1 MKVLKKSVKE
11 QVLDQL
17 REEILNQTYPLGSR
31 VNLDELRREYGV
43 SNTPLREAIGVLVG
57 EGLLEYRRNAGVF
70 VVSPSREAC
79 FQLAQFVLFLM
90 RSAYDYCVECGDL
103 AGLLERMQ
111 RELDEQA
118 EYVKQNDIYH
128 YALCSNRFD
137 RCIIDW
143 TQNDYLIKSYDQ
155 NFNLLTLLNAEYAS
169 QDLGSMRIFYEQHVR
184 ILEAM
189 RAGARERVHRLL
201 KEHYYK
207 KEWLPL
213 KEQQADRGT

>member
-1 MKVLKKSVKE
+1 MLQS
-11 QVLDQL
+11 L
-17 REEILNQTYPLGSR
+17 
-31 VNLDELRREYGV
+31 
-43 SNTPLREAIGVLVG
+43 
-57 EGLLEYRRNAGVF
+57 
-70 VVSPSREAC
+70 
-79 FQLAQFVLFLM
+79 
-90 RSAYDYCVECGDL
+90 
-103 AGLLERMQ
+103 
-111 RELDEQA
+111 
-118 EYVKQNDIYH
+118 
-128 YALCSNRFD
+128 D

>member
-1 MKVLKKSVKE
+1 MKVLRKSVK
-11 QVLDQL
+11 QQL
-17 REEILNQTYPLGSR
+17 LEEIRKKILRQTYPLGSR
-31 VNLDELRREYGV
+31 VNLDELRREFGV

-57 EGLLEYRRNAGVF
+57 EGLLEYRPNAGVF

-90 RSAYDYCVECGDL
+90 HSAYDYCVECGGIE
-103 AGLLERMQ
+103 GLLEQMQ
-111 RELDEQA
+111 RELDKQA
-118 EYVKQNDIYH
+118 EYVEQNDIYH

-143 TQNDYLIKSYDQ
+143 TQNHYLIKSYDQ

-169 QDLGSMRIFYEQHVR
+169 QDLSSMQVFFQQHGR

-189 RAGARERVHRLL
+189 RAGNREQVHQLL
-201 KEHYYK
+201 REHYYK
-207 KEWLPL
+207 KEWTPL
-213 KEQQADRGT
+213 EWKCP

>member
-1 MKVLKKSVKE
+1 MKVLKQSVK
-11 QVLDQL
+11 QQILDHM
-17 REEILNQTYPLGSR
+17 REKILSQTYPLGSR
-31 VNLDELRREYGV
+31 VNLDELRREFGV

-57 EGLLEYRRNAGVF
+57 EGLLEYRLNAGVF

-90 RSAYDYCVECGDL
+90 HSAYDYCVECGDME
-103 AGLLERMQ
+103 GLFERMQ
-111 RELDEQA
+111 NELDEQA
-118 EYVKQNDIYH
+118 EYVEQNDGYH

-143 TQNDYLIKSYDQ
+143 TGNYYLIRSYNQ
-155 NFNLLTLLNAEYAS
+155 NYSLLTLLNAEYAS
-169 QDLGSMRIFYEQHVR
+169 QDLSSMRTFFEQHVR

-189 RAGARERVHRLL
+189 RQGNRERVHQLL

-207 KEWLPL
+207 KEWLP
-213 KEQQADRGT
+213 QD